1 MEIKRGDVF
10 LVNFNPARGSEQAGC
25 RPAVVVQNDV
35 GNKYGPTT
43 IVIAVTTTLKD
54 YPFLVKLSAGEGGLE
69 KDSTAN
75 AAQVLTV
82 DKLRL
87 VRKLGNL
94 TSEKMREI
102 NRALAVSLGLTLG
115 ETQD

>member
-1 MEIKRGDVF
+1 MEIRRGDVF
-10 LVNFNPARGSEQAGC
+10 LVDFNPARGSEQAGC

-43 IVIAVTTTLKD
+43 IVIAVTTTHKD

-69 KDSTAN
+69 RDSAAN

-87 VRKLGNL
+87 ARKLGSL
-94 TSEKMREI
+94 PSKTMRQI
-102 NRALAVSLGLTLG
+102 NRALAVSLGLTVG